1 MKRASALFPA
11 ALLLVSSA
19 SPSLGQGIPTSQPNL
34 IMIVREEVKNG
45 HNAMHAA
52 HEAGW
57 PAAYARAKS
66 PNYYFAM
73 TSMTGPNEAWYIVP
87 FASHAALAESM
98 KRDDADATLSAELQR
113 LSRGD
118 ADHTNSVR
126 TIHAIARPDLSYGT
140 YPDIALERFW

>member
-1 MKRASALFPA
+1 MKPASALFPA

-19 SPSLGQGIPTSQPNL
+19 SLSLGQGIPTSQPNL

-57 PAAYARAKS
+57 PAAYAKAKS
-66 PNYYFAM
+66 PNYYLAL
-73 TSMTGPNEAWYIVP
+73 TSMTGPNEAWYVVP
-87 FASHAALAESM
+87 FASHAALGESM

-118 ADHTNSVR
+118 SARSR
-126 TIHAIARPDLSYGT
+126 TASAPRDFRAGHPMGYDCSTRP
-140 YPDIALERFW
+140 R